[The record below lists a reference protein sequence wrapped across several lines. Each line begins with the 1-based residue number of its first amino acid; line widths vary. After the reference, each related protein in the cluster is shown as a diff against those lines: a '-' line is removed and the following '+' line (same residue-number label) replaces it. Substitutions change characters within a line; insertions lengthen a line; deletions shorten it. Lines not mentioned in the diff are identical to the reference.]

1 MSMGLL
7 SWCWFLGIGAFTAPF
22 IYIGWQLGRLDE
34 RITEIERFFTR
45 WYEENGTEDDDAA

>member
-1 MSMGLL
+1 MGLL